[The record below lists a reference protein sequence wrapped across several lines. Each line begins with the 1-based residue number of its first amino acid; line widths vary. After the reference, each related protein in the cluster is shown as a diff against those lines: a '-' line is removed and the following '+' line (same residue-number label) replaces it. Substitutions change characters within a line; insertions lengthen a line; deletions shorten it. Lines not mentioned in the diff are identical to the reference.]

1 VSDSSLSIFP
11 GDLMQIPL
19 FALIILL
26 ILLFLLIPAFRLRS
40 RLIEKETFVVI
51 DGSSFWSSRWGKV
64 KIDGVESPQK
74 GEPEYDEAK
83 RFLSDMLKLRPITI
97 TPLRKNRRA
106 GIVARVIVRGEDLA
120 EKIRKI
126 KNP

>member
-1 VSDSSLSIFP
+1 MRDRSLSIFL

-19 FALIILL
+19 FALVILL

-64 KIDGVESPQK
+64 KVDGVESPQK
-74 GEPEYDEAK
+74 EEPEYEEAK
-83 RFLSDMLKLRPITI
+83 RILSDMLKLRPITI
-97 TPLRKNRRA
+97 TPIGKNRKA

-120 EKIRKI
+120 EKIKKI

>member
-1 VSDSSLSIFP
+1 MSDSSLSIFP

>member
-1 VSDSSLSIFP
+1 
-11 GDLMQIPL
+11 M
-19 FALIILL
+19 
-26 ILLFLLIPAFRLRS
+26 
-40 RLIEKETFVVI
+40 IEKETFVVI

-74 GEPEYDEAK
+74 GEPEYGEAK

-97 TPLRKNRRA
+97 TPIRKNRRA

-120 EKIRKI
+120 EKIKKI
-126 KNP
+126 KSP

>member
-1 VSDSSLSIFP
+1 
-11 GDLMQIPL
+11 MQIPL

-51 DGSSFWSSRWGKV
+51 DGSTFWSSRWGKV
-64 KIDGVESPQK
+64 KVDGLESPRK
-74 GEPEYDEAK
+74 GEPEYEQAK
-83 RFLSDMLKLRPITI
+83 TFLSDMLKLRPIAI
-97 TPLRKNRRA
+97 IPLRKNKKT

-120 EKIRKI
+120 EKMRKI